1 MLRFGLG
8 MAVRQAPTRRWI
20 LHTFYDISRAAMR
33 ASAAVAAT
41 GDVGIDVRC
50 SRNTATGRS
59 PARFLEVGTA
69 MNQAAAAR

>member
-1 MLRFGLG
+1 
-8 MAVRQAPTRRWI
+8 
-20 LHTFYDISRAAMR
+20 MR